1 MAGGVSL
8 VSHYWSEQAQLGKGG
23 KARMN
28 HVILGYSERYQ
39 DELTLSLIQI

>member
-8 VSHYWSEQAQLGKGG
+8 VSHCWSEQVQLGKGG

-28 HVILGYSERYQ
+28 RVILGYSERYQ
-39 DELTLSLIQI
+39 YELMLSLIQI